1 MPDLPPYDP
10 YAEQPPSFWE
20 QNLALVCAVAAGFG
34 TALLTVLSFPPCNVP
49 EFAYAFAVPAIF
61 WAYERPGF
69 KLFAAVV
76 LGGQAVAWTIL
87 LGWLHHVT
95 WLGLLL
101 LGPFVGVWTGL
112 WFLGAWWLLPR
123 MRGRQVLA
131 RLLAMLGLAGLWG
144 VFEWTRSWFLGG
156 FPWLPLAASQWQ
168 RSAVLQI
175 AAYTGAWGV
184 SFVLIVFNLG
194 FATWFHHA
202 LREGTP
208 SLRRRPPEFMF
219 ALILLMFATM
229 LPLSETFN
237 RGGFARPLARVAFVQ
252 PDIPQAVKWDPARGP
267 AILEVLEKATLAAA
281 ASDPDV
287 ILWPEATT
295 PWAVHGDENVRAWVE
310 GLVRKAHVPLVLG
323 SDAIEHGG
331 RPDEAWYNAAFVVDP
346 SAGLQ
351 PAYYAKRKL
360 VPFGEFVPLRPLL
373 GWLKKIV
380 PVGDDDYSRGR
391 AAQMLT
397 VNCGDRTLTFGP
409 LICYEDTFPD
419 LARDNALAGAD
430 ALVVLTN
437 NAWFGEGGAAY
448 QHAAHSVL
456 RAVET
461 RRPVLRCGNA
471 GWSGWIDEFGAVR
484 AVLQRGAD
492 GQPTTDPAAPDGT
505 IYFRGTQTV
514 EVTRDARWI
523 GRQSYYTLHGD
534 WFVLWCAGLA
544 VLGAAAVSVG
554 RPPAPPA
561 DGPDAPG
568 GEDRPLFRRRKD

>member
-1 MPDLPPYDP
+1 MPELPPYDP
-10 YAEQPPSFWE
+10 YAEQPPSFLE
-20 QNLALVCAVAAGFG
+20 KNFTLVCALAAGLG
-34 TALLTVLSFPPCNVP
+34 TALLTVLSFPPYNVP
-49 EFAYAFAVPAIF
+49 EFAYAFAIPAIF
-61 WAYERPGF
+61 WAYERPAF
-69 KLFAAVV
+69 RIFAPVM

-87 LGWLHHVT
+87 LGWLHHVS
-95 WLGLLL
+95 WLGLFL

-131 RLLAMLGLAGLWG
+131 RLLAMLGLAGLW
-144 VFEWTRSWFLGG
+144 VLVEWTRSWFLGG

-168 RSAVLQI
+168 RSAVLQV

-184 SFVLIVFNLG
+184 SFVLIVFNVG

-219 ALILLMFATM
+219 ALIVLMFATV
-229 LPLSETFN
+229 LPLSETFH
-237 RGGFARPLARVAFVQ
+237 RGTFARPLARIAFVQ

-267 AILEVLEKATLAAA
+267 AILEILKKTTLDAAA
-281 ASDPDV
+281 GDPDF

-295 PWAVHGDENVRAWVE
+295 PWAVRGDENVRAWVE
-310 GLVRKAHVPLVLG
+310 GLVCQTRVPLVLG
-323 SDAIEHGG
+323 SDAIENPG

-346 SAGLQ
+346 KIGLQ
-351 PAYYAKRKL
+351 PDYYAKRQL
-360 VPFGEFVPLRPLL
+360 VPFGEFVPLRPVL

-380 PVGDDDYSRGR
+380 PIGDDDYSRGR
-391 AAQMLT
+391 AAQPLVVNLT
-397 VNCGDRTLTFGP
+397 DRTVTLGP
-409 LICYEDTFPD
+409 LICYEDIFPA
-419 LARDNALAGAD
+419 LARDNALTGAD

-471 GWSGWIDEFGAVR
+471 GWSGWIDEFGGVR
-484 AVLQRGAD
+484 AVLQRDPG
-492 GQPTTDPAAPDGT
+492 GELTTDPKAEDGT
-505 IYFRGTQTV
+505 VYFRGAETV
-514 EVTRDARWI
+514 DVSRDARWI
-523 GRQSYYTLHGD
+523 GRQSYYVQHGD
-534 WFVLWCAGLA
+534 WFVAWCAVLA
-544 VLGAAAVSVG
+544 LLGAAAVSIG
-554 RPPAPPA
+554 QPPAPHPA
-561 DGPDAPG
+561 AA
-568 GEDRPLFRRRKD
+568 EENEANWARLYRSKK

>member
-1 MPDLPPYDP
+1 MTDAPPFDP
-10 YAEQPPSFWE
+10 YAEPPPSFW
-20 QNLALVCAVAAGFG
+20 QKNSTAVWGVAAGLG
-34 TALLTVLSFPPCNVP
+34 TALLTVLSFPPCNLSA
-49 EFAYAFAVPAIF
+49 FAYAFAAPAIF
-61 WAYERPGF
+61 WAYERPRF
-69 KLFAAVV
+69 KVFAPVM
-76 LGGQAVAWTIL
+76 LGGQALAWTVL

-112 WFLGAWWLLPR
+112 WFLGAWWMLPR
-123 MRGRQVLA
+123 MRGRQVML
-131 RLLAMLGLAGLWG
+131 RLLAVLGLAGLW
-144 VFEWTRSWFLGG
+144 VLVEWTRSWFLGG

-175 AAYTGAWGV
+175 AADTGAWGV

-194 FATWFHHA
+194 FSTWFHHA
-202 LREGTP
+202 LREGVP
-208 SLRRRPPEFMF
+208 GLRRRPPEFMF

-229 LPLSETFN
+229 LPLSETFS
-237 RGGFARPLARVAFVQ
+237 RATFARPLARVAFVQ

-267 AILEVLEKATLAAA
+267 AILDILDKSTLEAA

-295 PWAVHGDENVRAWVE
+295 PWAVHGDEQVRAWIE
-310 GLVRKAHVPLVLG
+310 QLARRANVPLVLG
-323 SDAIEHGG
+323 SDAIEHAGQ
-331 RPDEAWYNAAFVVDP
+331 PDEKWFNAVCVVDP
-346 SAGLQ
+346 ASGLQ

-360 VPFGEFVPLRPLL
+360 VPFGEYVPLRPLL

-380 PVGDDDYSRGR
+380 PIGDDDYSRGR
-391 AAQMLT
+391 DAQPLA
-397 VNCGDRTLTFGP
+397 VHFADRTLKLGP
-409 LICYEDTFPD
+409 LICYEDVFPA
-419 LARDNALAGAD
+419 LARADVQAGAD

-471 GWSGWIDEFGAVR
+471 GWSGWIDEFGSLR
-484 AVLQRGAD
+484 AVLLRD
-492 GQPTTDPAAPDGT
+492 SSGQLTTDPRTADGT

-514 EVTRDARWI
+514 NVTQDARWI
-523 GRQSYYTLHGD
+523 GRESYYVQHGD
-534 WFVLWCAGLA
+534 WFVAWCAGLA
-544 VLGAAAVSVG
+544 ALGAAAVSTG
-554 RPPAPPA
+554 RPPAPRAEEGGPE
-561 DGPDAPG
+561 DGPFF
-568 GEDRPLFRRRKD
+568 RPQKN